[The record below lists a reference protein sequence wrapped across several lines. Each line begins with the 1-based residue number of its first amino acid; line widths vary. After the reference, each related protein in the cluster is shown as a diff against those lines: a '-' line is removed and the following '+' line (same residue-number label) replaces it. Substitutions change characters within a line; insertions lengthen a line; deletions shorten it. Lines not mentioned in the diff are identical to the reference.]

1 MISTIR
7 QRNKQYNEE
16 NLSTIFENKED
27 EKLLCQHLDDS
38 TKNNDINNITENFEN
53 INTLVFSSSEMYI
66 LSILGYIDKLIENNN
81 FNLNNINTFVSS
93 SIGTIV
99 TVYLSFG
106 YTPKE
111 ILGIF
116 FEYIE
121 FKNDSIF
128 NIYKTYGIFDTSYFI
143 DKLTYPLLLKLGY
156 IPTLNEIYKLTNKNC
171 IFISYCL
178 NKSKIVTY
186 SYKTHPDIKIN
197 ELIKNCC
204 IVPIFF
210 KKNDDIHGKDFVDDI
225 HIDYSFTDNR
235 EYKYTYSDNLNTLF
249 FKVNIIDDTNIFY
262 NKNTNF
268 FDYLKQLINIPNR
281 KVDIYKTSDYNN
293 LKNIILNINCYE
305 QLLLLDNEQRYK
317 VLMKLYCCGYDVNF
331 PFKLNNKNNYIENI
345 NYTNCI
351 LNKNE
356 NENENEKKELPS
368 IATMWQNKNENNYQG
383 IVLSGGGT
391 NVFCLLG
398 CIKYCLQNNIINLSN
413 INVLIGTSAG
423 SFLAVMLAMGFNF
436 EELIEIY
443 LKQDLKSKFN
453 IDVTDL
459 NFINNINI
467 FERFSE
473 KSIYSNKILLEMY
486 EKVFIEKNNGMIPTL
501 LDIKNKYNKELVFGV
516 YNLTTNKLEYLNYL
530 NSPDLLVTQ
539 GCAMSSCIPIV
550 FNPIEYKKCFY
561 IDAGIIENYPIS
573 ASYNY
578 VDINFIGFA
587 LIFSSNYTKM
597 NFFEFLIYFIFE
609 SSRNNQDKM
618 IQNSENCKS
627 YCFNIVYD
635 NNRKGNN
642 LFCVNKEI
650 ILEYVNNGMSFMKSE
665 FEKNISKN

>member
-27 EKLLCQHLDDS
+27 EKLSCQHLDNS

-99 TVYLSFG
+99 IVYLSFG

-143 DKLTYPLLLKLGY
+143 DKLLYPLLLKLGY
-156 IPTLNEIYKLTNKNC
+156 IPTLNEIYKLTNKDC
-171 IFISYCL
+171 IFVSYCL
-178 NKSKIVTY
+178 NKSKVVTY
-186 SYKTHPDIKIN
+186 SYKTHLDIKIN

-204 IVPIFF
+204 VVPIFL
-210 KKNDDIHGKDFVDDI
+210 KKNDNVHGKEFVDDI
-225 HIDYSFTDNR
+225 HIDYSFIDNR
-235 EYKYTYSDNLNTLF
+235 EYKYTKSDDLNTLF
-249 FKVNIIDDTNIFY
+249 FRVNIIDKSIFY

-268 FDYLKQLINIPNR
+268 FDYLKQLISIAQNKVIVSEDSNYKNLINI
-281 KVDIYKTSDYNN
+281 D
-293 LKNIILNINCYE
+293 LNINSYE
-305 QLLLLDNEQRYK
+305 QLLLLDNEKRYK
-317 VLMKLYCCGYDVNF
+317 VLMNLYCYGYDVNF
-331 PFKLNNKNNYIENI
+331 SIELNNENCTNNVNNYRE
-345 NYTNCI
+345 
-351 LNKNE
+351 
-356 NENENEKKELPS
+356 
-368 IATMWQNKNENNYQG
+368 NENNYQG
-383 IVLSGGGT
+383 IVIAGGGT

-398 CIKYCLQNNIINLSN
+398 CIEYCLQNNIINLSN
-413 INVLIGTSAG
+413 INVIIGTSAG
-423 SFLAVMLAMGFNF
+423 SVLAVILAMGFNF
-436 EELIEIY
+436 EEMIELY
-443 LKQDLKSKFN
+443 LKLDLNSKFN
-453 IDVTDL
+453 IDISDINVV
-459 NFINNINI
+459 NNINI
-467 FERFSE
+467 FERINE

-486 EKVFIEKNNGMIPTL
+486 EKVFIEKNNGIIPTL

-530 NSPDLLVTQ
+530 NSPDLLVTR

-550 FNPIEYKKCFY
+550 FNPIEYNRCFY
-561 IDAGIIENYPIS
+561 IDGGLKENYPIS
-573 ASYNY
+573 ATCNY
-578 VDINFIGFA
+578 SNINFIGFP
-587 LIFSSNYTKM
+587 LNFSSNYTNM
-597 NFFEFLIYFIFE
+597 NFIEYLIYFMFE
-609 SSRNNQDKM
+609 NARNNQDKL
-618 IQNSENCKS
+618 IHKSQNCKS
-627 YCFNIVYD
+627 YCFDIVYD
-635 NNRKGNN
+635 NNRKGQN

-650 ILEYVNNGMSFMKSE
+650 ILEYVNNGMSFMKTE